1 MISTG
6 NCQPASQSLS
16 DSVMVISEVVGNKE
30 NGDDDVSCP
39 PEKGKTSFCFTCFCS
54 FETLSKQQIFNVL

>member
-39 PEKGKTSFCFTCFCS
+39 PERRGENCFLFHL
-54 FETLSKQQIFNVL
+54 FLFF